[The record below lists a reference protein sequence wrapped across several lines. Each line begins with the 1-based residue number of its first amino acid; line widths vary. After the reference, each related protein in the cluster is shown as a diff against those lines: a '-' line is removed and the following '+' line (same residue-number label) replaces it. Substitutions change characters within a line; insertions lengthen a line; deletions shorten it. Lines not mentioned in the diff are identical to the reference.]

1 MRVKRVSLI
10 FLRSNKIRFIIIL
23 HVAISEPLSSPS
35 SSSSTSPYQALE
47 GYATP
52 EGTKKYT
59 EYAISQGRPRSHF
72 KSFDSLRLS
81 SIGMGT
87 YLGQLSEE
95 DDQAVENAVYQSIKS
110 GAVNVIDTAI
120 NYRAMRSEKSIGRA
134 LLRLV
139 NDRIISRDQ
148 VFVSTKN
155 GYITNDGDYPNID
168 VMEYI
173 HRMYIQ
179 TEIITADDIS
189 TGYNVINPNYLAKC
203 IDKSLMNMHI
213 STIDLVYIHNA
224 FESWYEDVSRQQF
237 MEMLVKA
244 FEVYEKYRA
253 KNKIRYYGMATWTCF
268 RVPTGSPEYLS
279 LEQVVKCAESVE
291 GKDHGFRFIQLP
303 YNLAYSEALLL
314 KNQSVGS
321 EENLTILQAAAK
333 LNIGIF
339 TSIPLFQGRLLSSQI
354 PNYGG
359 ITDPVAKLVQII
371 RSSPSV
377 IAPLIGQKKAE
388 HVEENLKTANM
399 PPLSEEEFKQAVQI
413 LTGQQL

>member
-1 MRVKRVSLI
+1 ML
-10 FLRSNKIRFIIIL
+10 SNKIRFIIIL
-23 HVAISEPLSSPS
+23 HTVISELLSS

-59 EYAISQGRPRSHF
+59 EYAISEGRPRSHF
-72 KSFDSLRLS
+72 KSFDSLSLS

-95 DDQAVENAVYQSIKS
+95 DDQAVENAVYQSVKS

-155 GYITNDGDYPNID
+155 GYITNDGDYPNVD

-173 HRMYIQ
+173 HRMFIQ
-179 TEIITADDIS
+179 SEIITADDIS
-189 TGYNVINPNYLAKC
+189 SGYNVINPNYLAKC

-224 FESWYEDVSRQQF
+224 FESWYQDVSREQF

-268 RVPTGSPEYLS
+268 RVPPGSPEYLS
-279 LEQVVKCAESVE
+279 LEQAVKSAESLG

-314 KNQSVGS
+314 RNQSVGS

-359 ITDPVAKLVQII
+359 VTDPVAKLVQII

-413 LTGQQL
+413 LAGQQL

>member
-1 MRVKRVSLI
+1 V
-10 FLRSNKIRFIIIL
+10 SNKIRFVIIL
-23 HVAISEPLSSPS
+23 HVDISEPLSSS
-35 SSSSTSPYQALE
+35 SSPYQTVE
-47 GYATP
+47 GFATS
-52 EGTKKYT
+52 EGTKNYT
-59 EYAISQGRPRSHF
+59 EYAISQGRPISHF
-72 KSFDSLRLS
+72 KSFDSLHLS

-87 YLGQLSEE
+87 YLGQPSEE
-95 DDQAVENAVYQSIKS
+95 DDQAVENAVFESVKS

-139 NDRIISRDQ
+139 KDRIISRDQ
-148 VFVSTKN
+148 IFISTKN

-179 TEIITADDIS
+179 TDVITADDIS
-189 TGYNVINPNYLAKC
+189 SGYNIINPNYLAKC
-203 IDKSLMNMHI
+203 IDKSLMNMHV
-213 STIDLVYIHNA
+213 SSIDLVYIHNA
-224 FESWYEDVSRQQF
+224 FESWYQDVSREQF

-268 RVPTGSPEYLS
+268 RVPPISPEYLS
-279 LEQVVKCAESVE
+279 LEQAVKSADSVG

-314 KNQSVGS
+314 RNQSVGS

-339 TSIPLFQGRLLSSQI
+339 TSIPLFQGRLLRSQI
-354 PNYGG
+354 PDYGG
-359 ITDPVAKLVQII
+359 ITDPVAKLVQIV

-399 PPLSEEEFKQAVQI
+399 PPLSEEEFKQAIRI
-413 LTGQQL
+413 LTSQQL

>member
-1 MRVKRVSLI
+1 L
-10 FLRSNKIRFIIIL
+10 
-23 HVAISEPLSSPS
+23 S
-35 SSSSTSPYQALE
+35 SSSSPYQTVE
-47 GYATP
+47 GFATS
-52 EGTKKYT
+52 EGTKNYT
-59 EYAISQGRPRSHF
+59 EYAISQGRPISHF
-72 KSFDSLRLS
+72 KSFDSLHLS

-87 YLGQLSEE
+87 YLGQPSEE
-95 DDQAVENAVYQSIKS
+95 DDQAVENAVFESVKS

-139 NDRIISRDQ
+139 KDKIISRDQ
-148 VFVSTKN
+148 IFISTKN

-179 TEIITADDIS
+179 TDVITADDIS
-189 TGYNVINPNYLAKC
+189 SGYNIINPNYLAKC
-203 IDKSLMNMHI
+203 IDKSLMNMHV
-213 STIDLVYIHNA
+213 SSIDLVYIHNA
-224 FESWYEDVSRQQF
+224 FESWYQDVSREQF

-268 RVPTGSPEYLS
+268 RVPPTSPEYLS
-279 LEQVVKCAESVE
+279 LEQAVKSAESVG

-314 KNQSVGS
+314 RNQSVGS
-321 EENLTILQAAAK
+321 EENLTILQAAEK

-339 TSIPLFQGRLLSSQI
+339 TSIPLFQGRLLRSQI
-354 PNYGG
+354 PDYGG
-359 ITDPVAKLVQII
+359 ISDPIAKLVQII

-399 PPLSEEEFKQAVQI
+399 PPLSEEEFKQAIRI
-413 LTGQQL
+413 LTSQQI

>member
-1 MRVKRVSLI
+1 M
-10 FLRSNKIRFIIIL
+10 
-23 HVAISEPLSSPS
+23 HVDISEPLSSS
-35 SSSSTSPYQALE
+35 SSPYQTVE
-47 GYATP
+47 GFATS
-52 EGTKKYT
+52 EGTKNYT
-59 EYAISQGRPRSHF
+59 EYAISQGRPISHF
-72 KSFDSLRLS
+72 KSFDSLHLS

-87 YLGQLSEE
+87 YLGQPSEE
-95 DDQAVENAVYQSIKS
+95 DDQAVENAVFESVKS

-139 NDRIISRDQ
+139 KDRIISRDQ
-148 VFVSTKN
+148 IFISTKN

-179 TEIITADDIS
+179 TDVITADDIS
-189 TGYNVINPNYLAKC
+189 SGYNIINPNYLAKC
-203 IDKSLMNMHI
+203 IDKSLMNMHV
-213 STIDLVYIHNA
+213 SSIDLVYIHNA
-224 FESWYEDVSRQQF
+224 FESWYQDVSREQF

-268 RVPTGSPEYLS
+268 RVPPTSPEYLS
-279 LEQVVKCAESVE
+279 LEQAVKSAESVG

-314 KNQSVGS
+314 RNQSVGS
-321 EENLTILQAAAK
+321 EENLTILKAAEK

-339 TSIPLFQGRLLSSQI
+339 TSIPLFQGRLLRSQI
-354 PNYGG
+354 PDYGG
-359 ITDPVAKLVQII
+359 ISDPVAKLVQII

-399 PPLSEEEFKQAVQI
+399 PPLSEEEFKKAIRI
-413 LTGQQL
+413 LTSQQI